1 MPSFM
6 LLAASSL
13 KLQTHVFQYLID
25 RSTLPNHFKLS
36 MSKTQR
42 TEQEQRKVITKRG
55 HGLER
60 ELSADGKG

>member
-6 LLAASSL
+6 FLAASSL

-36 MSKTQR
+36 MSKLK
-42 TEQEQRKVITKRG
+42 ELNKN
-55 HGLER
+55 R
-60 ELSADGKG
+60 EK